1 MSAEAALLLI
11 SRLITLTSSAMALS
25 LQLQSISDLLKRAHA
40 EGRTLTVEDWS
51 QLDAQLDE
59 ARKAAEAARPAG

>member
-40 EGRTLTVEDWS
+40 EGRTLTVEDWA
-51 QLDAQLDE
+51 QLDSQLDE
-59 ARKAAEAARPAG
+59 ARKAAEAVRPSG